1 MKVRVALCHNPEWD
15 FMSPSAPTLP
25 AGVQLLAPEPQHVSE
40 LGRICY
46 EAFKDVAES
55 HGFTPDFPSVQVAR
69 KAIGM
74 LVERKD
80 FYGVAAIVHGE
91 VAGSNYLSLSDPV
104 AGVGPIT
111 VDCAFQGRDLGRALM
126 QDVIDY
132 ARRNNIERVR
142 LLQDGFNMVSLSLYA
157 SLGFEVKHPIAEMH
171 LNAAVKADAT
181 IRLVHD
187 ADVEALDEICKKN
200 YKTSRR
206 NELAAAVRAGL
217 SPVLRERGGKFT
229 GYLIPGRF
237 GHGVAE
243 TSDDAVALATQAARL
258 IPHERAQSLIPL
270 EDGPLLRAFLKAGCR
285 IMKVLN
291 LMALGPYEA
300 PTSVWMPSILY

>member
-1 MKVRVALCHNPEWD
+1 
-15 FMSPSAPTLP
+15 MSP
-25 AGVQLLAPEPQHVSE
+25 QPEHVSE

-46 EAFKDVAES
+46 EAFKDIADR

-69 KAIGM
+69 TMMGM

-80 FYGVAAIVHGE
+80 VYGVAAVVNGE
-91 VAGSNYLSLSDPV
+91 LAGSDFLSLSDPI

-126 QDVIDY
+126 QNVIDY
-132 ARRNNIERVR
+132 AGSHNIARVR
-142 LLQDGFNMVSLSLYA
+142 LLQDAFNTASLSLYA
-157 SLGFEVKHPIAEMH
+157 SLGFEVKHSVAEVH
-171 LNAAVKADAT
+171 LNAAVKADASV
-181 IRLVHD
+181 RPVHQD
-187 ADVEALDEICKKN
+187 DLAALDEICQKN

-229 GYLIPGRF
+229 GYLIPGLF

-243 TSDDAVALATQAARL
+243 TCDDAIALATQAARL
-258 IPHERAQSLIPL
+258 IPHERARSLCPL
-270 EDGPLLRAFLKAGCR
+270 ENGALFQAFLRAGCR
-285 IMKVLN
+285 TVKMLN
-291 LMALGPYEA
+291 LMAMGPYEA
-300 PTSVWMPSILY
+300 PESVWMPSILY